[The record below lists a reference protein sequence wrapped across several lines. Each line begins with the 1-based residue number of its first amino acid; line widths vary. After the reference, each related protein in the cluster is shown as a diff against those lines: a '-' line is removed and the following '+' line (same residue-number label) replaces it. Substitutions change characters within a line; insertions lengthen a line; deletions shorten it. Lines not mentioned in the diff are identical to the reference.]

1 MRKILVILLFL
12 LTGCTNELANTPI
25 KKVEQF
31 FLKYQSLD
39 NDVLKQLDNV
49 VDNDLTLTKKQ
60 KEKYKEIMKNHY
72 RTLKYDIKDE
82 VIDGDNATVT
92 VQIEV
97 TDYSKKLKE
106 LNKEKNKFK
115 TEEEFNDYRLNRLQN
130 LDERVKYTI
139 DLTLTKIDNIWT
151 LDHISDDIKDKIE
164 GIYAY

>member
-164 GIYAY
+164 GIYTY

>member
-1 MRKILVILLFL
+1 MKTILVILLFL
-12 LTGCTNELANTPI
+12 LTGCSAELSNTPI

-31 FLKYQSLD
+31 FTNYQSLD
-39 NDVLKQLDNV
+39 SDVLEQLNNV
-49 VDNDLTLTKKQ
+49 VENDLTLTKNQ
-60 KEKYKEIMKNHY
+60 KEKYIEIMKNHY

-82 VIDGDNATVT
+82 VIDGDSATVT

-106 LNKEKNKFK
+106 MNKEKDKFK

-130 LDERVKYTI
+130 IDDRVKYTI
-139 DLTLTKIDNIWT
+139 DLTLTKIDNIWK